1 MPRYAQNEKYIGNQV
16 NMVMN
21 SMLDDIEYEEKANQ
35 FLEGFVKDPSP
46 TPSRSSSLK
55 PPRDNYINKGKIPY
69 DNTHTSGQTSAKAKG
84 TTKAPA
90 VTSPA
95 NESTARDSLAFGF
108 GELSGDDKLFV
119 YRKKP
124 PIILSRLD

>member
-1 MPRYAQNEKYIGNQV
+1 MPRYAQNPKYIRNEV

-21 SMLDDIEYEEKANQ
+21 SMLDDLEYEEQANTY
-35 FLEGFVKDPSP
+35 LEGFVRDPSP
-46 TPSRSSSLK
+46 SPSK
-55 PPRDNYINKGKIPY
+55 NPKRDDYRNIGKVPY
-69 DNTHTSGQTSAKAKG
+69 DNSHTSGQTSASASK
-84 TTKAPA
+84 TPA
-90 VTSPA
+90 VNSPA
-95 NESTARDSLAFGF
+95 SESTARDALAFGF

>member
-1 MPRYAQNEKYIGNQV
+1 MPRYAQNPKYIRNEV

-46 TPSRSSSLK
+46 SPSRSSSLK
-55 PPRDNYINKGKIPY
+55 PQRDDYRNKGKIPY
-69 DNTHTSGQTSAKAKG
+69 DNSHTSGQTSASASK
-84 TTKAPA
+84 TRA

-95 NESTARDSLAFGF
+95 NESTARDALAFGF